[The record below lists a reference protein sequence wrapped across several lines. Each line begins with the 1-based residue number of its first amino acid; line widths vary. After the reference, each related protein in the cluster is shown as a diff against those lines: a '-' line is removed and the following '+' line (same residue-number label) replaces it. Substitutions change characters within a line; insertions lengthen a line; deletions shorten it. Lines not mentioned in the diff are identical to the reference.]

1 MTLDIWREVF
11 AERAE
16 QERWLSHKHP
26 WYGIAMNW
34 FGAVLLAIL
43 LVASV
48 VMMVKANTERKAAE
62 MTATAI
68 AEMEAAR
75 QAEADAEKQSQDYI
89 LRQEATEVAKALY
102 GIHLFID
109 KYNYNEQDLITYVRC
124 MTNRAEASGCSLQE
138 VIRTEGQFLG
148 YYEKNPVLDE
158 FYNLALRLVTA
169 WHTETT
175 KPIDSSYQFAE
186 LNDDGIYLRN
196 RYIADG
202 YAKRWQA

>member
-1 MTLDIWREVF
+1 MTLEIWREVF

-16 QERWLSHKHP
+16 QERWLTKKHP
-26 WYGIAMNW
+26 WFPILMNW
-34 FGAVLLAIL
+34 FGAIL
-43 LVASV
+43 LTILLIASV
-48 VMMVKANTERKAAE
+48 TEYAKFATRQKAAE

-68 AEMEAAR
+68 AELEAAR

-89 LRQEATEVAKALY
+89 LSQEATEVAKALY

-109 KYNYNEQDLITYVRC
+109 KYNYSEQDLVTYVRC
-124 MTNRAEASGCSLQE
+124 MTNRADASGCSLQE

-148 YYEKNPVLDE
+148 YYDGNPVLDE
-158 FYNLALRLVTA
+158 YYTLALRLVTE
-169 WHTETT
+169 WHTEAT

-186 LNDDGIYLRN
+186 LNEDGIYLRN